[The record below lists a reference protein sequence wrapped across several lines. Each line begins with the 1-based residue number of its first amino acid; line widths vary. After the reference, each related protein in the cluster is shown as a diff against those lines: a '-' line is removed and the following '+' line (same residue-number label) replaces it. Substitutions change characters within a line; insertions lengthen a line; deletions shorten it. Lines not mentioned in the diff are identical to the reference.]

1 MDFLLY
7 AAVFIAPFKIK
18 RFFSL
23 ARNASHLS
31 KEYKNKQ
38 AFKKK

>member
-18 RFFSL
+18 RLFGLTKF
-23 ARNASHLS
+23 ASQLS
-31 KEYKNKQ
+31 KEYTNKQ